1 MDPAI
6 KAQLE
11 ALKRD
16 FAFGAA
22 RRELEALAPGEL
34 DASDRLWVQQQLA
47 LCTYK
52 DEELPLTKRLADAE
66 TILEGIGLRS
76 STTTDA
82 ETLTLGGAVYKRR
95 WETAGHLD
103 YLNESL
109 AFYRAAWER
118 GEAEDKKIYAA
129 VNAVYLLEVLASRA
143 RGIAERTRT
152 EVPTAAMRAAEAEAL
167 RRETLVL
174 AERMQVRDPAL
185 TKNYWHQVTLAELH
199 LGQGR
204 LEPQRYAL
212 AEAAFRTAASLD
224 PSERELHSAFQQAK
238 ALLRCQNIAP
248 PHASES
254 VEALTPPWRA
264 VAALLGDAALLALA
278 THRGKVGLALSG
290 GGFRASLFH
299 LGVLARLAE
308 VDALRSVEVISTVSG
323 GSIVGAHYY
332 LEVQK
337 HLESHPDR
345 EISADDYVAIVR
357 RVQTQFLAGV
367 QTNIRVHA
375 LGNLVTN
382 LKVAFTRGYTYSRRL
397 GELYE
402 RVLYAKVA
410 DQKGESERLMTE
422 LVIAPAPKP
431 AIGAEPF
438 KPKLSNF
445 RRRAKVPVVLIN
457 ATSLNSGHNW
467 QFTARSMGEPPGR
480 LNTDV
485 DANARY
491 RRLWYHEAPTPDL
504 ERFRLGYAV
513 AASACVP
520 GLFEPIVLEGLYA
533 DTVVRLTDGGVHD
546 NQGVAGLLDEGCTLL
561 FVSDASGQM
570 DDLADPPNGRLGVPL
585 RANSILMDRVR
596 EAEYEDLENRVD
608 SRALQGLLFV
618 HLKQDLDIEP
628 VTWKQKLGAPAP
640 TLPSTSAI
648 ETKTTTRYGIDKD
661 LQRKLA
667 ALRTDLDSFTE
678 LEAHALMLSGY
689 LMTTHELKRLE
700 LAYRDASA
708 PGTWADLDVDAQ
720 RLDWPFLALRE
731 VMRRPANPADA
742 QRTELARQ
750 LDIGSAIVFKAWRL
764 HQGLRV
770 LSYLLGAAALGG
782 LAYLWWQH
790 RTDVITFHDPTVGA
804 LSLTLLVFLAILLF
818 PMLRWLRPQKV
829 ARDGAV
835 KLALAFVAFLFARL
849 HLLFVEPFF
858 LSAGRLKRLLTL
870 K

>member
-1 MDPAI
+1 
-6 KAQLE
+6 
-11 ALKRD
+11 
-16 FAFGAA
+16 
-22 RRELEALAPGEL
+22 
-34 DASDRLWVQQQLA
+34 
-47 LCTYK
+47 
-52 DEELPLTKRLADAE
+52 
-66 TILEGIGLRS
+66 
-76 STTTDA
+76 
-82 ETLTLGGAVYKRR
+82 
-95 WETAGHLD
+95 
-103 YLNESL
+103 
-109 AFYRAAWER
+109 
-118 GEAEDKKIYAA
+118 
-129 VNAVYLLEVLASRA
+129 
-143 RGIAERTRT
+143 
-152 EVPTAAMRAAEAEAL
+152 
-167 RRETLVL
+167 
-174 AERMQVRDPAL
+174 
-185 TKNYWHQVTLAELH
+185 
-199 LGQGR
+199 
-204 LEPQRYAL
+204 
-212 AEAAFRTAASLD
+212 
-224 PSERELHSAFQQAK
+224 
-238 ALLRCQNIAP
+238 
-248 PHASES
+248 
-254 VEALTPPWRA
+254 
-264 VAALLGDAALLALA
+264 LLGDAAPLALA

-332 LEVQK
+332 LEVQR

-345 EISADDYVAIVR
+345 DISADDYVTIVR
-357 RVQTQFLAGV
+357 RVQEQFLAGV

-375 LGNLVTN
+375 LANLVTN
-382 LKVAFTRGYTYSRRL
+382 LKVAFARGYTYSRRL

-410 DQKGESERLMTE
+410 DHKGERERLMTE
-422 LVIAPAPKP
+422 LMIAPAPKP
-431 AIGAEPF
+431 PLGAEPF

-520 GLFEPIVLEGLYA
+520 GLFEPIVLEDLYE
-533 DTVVRLTDGGVHD
+533 DRVVRLTDGGVHD
-546 NQGVAGLLDEGCTLL
+546 NQGVAGLLDEGCTL
-561 FVSDASGQM
+561 FYVSDASGQM
-570 DDLADPPNGRLGVPL
+570 DDLAHPPNGRLGVPL

-628 VTWKQKLGAPAP
+628 VTWKQKPGAPEA
-640 TLPSTSAI
+640 TLPSRSALAP
-648 ETKTTTRYGIDKD
+648 KSTTRYGIDKD

-678 LEAHALMLSGY
+678 IEAHALMLSGY
-689 LMTTHELKRLE
+689 LMTTHELKRLD
-700 LAYRDASA
+700 LAHHDASA
-708 PGTWADLDVDAQ
+708 SGTWADLDIDAQ

-731 VMRRPANPADA
+731 VMRRPENPADL

-750 LDIGSAIVFKAWRL
+750 LEIGSALLFKAWRL
-764 HQGLRV
+764 HRGLRV
-770 LSYLLGAAALGG
+770 VSYVLGAVALAG

-790 RTDVITFHDPTVGA
+790 RTDVVTLPSYTVGA
-804 LSLTLLVFLAILLF
+804 LVLSVLVFVALLVF

-829 ARDGAV
+829 ARDGLL
-835 KLALAFVAFLFARL
+835 KLALAFGAFLFAWL